1 MYTFLFT
8 IKKGVVMPSRRVE
21 RLSESVKQEVSKII
35 LYELKDP
42 RISFITVTNVELASD
57 LKRAKV
63 YISVLGDA
71 LTQRKTLQALE
82 HARGFIQAK
91 VGAHL
96 QIRYTPLLTFYL
108 DESLKKSQHI
118 SNLIDEAVKGSD
130 ITIEGEL
137 EE

>member
-1 MYTFLFT
+1 
-8 IKKGVVMPSRRVE
+8 MPSRRIE

-42 RISFITVTNVELASD
+42 RISFITVTKVEVASD

-63 YISVLGDA
+63 YISILGDV
-71 LTQRKTLQALE
+71 LTQRKTLWALE
-82 HARGFIQAK
+82 HARGFIQSK
-91 VGAHL
+91 VGEHL
-96 QIRYTPLLTFYL
+96 QIRYTPILTFCL

-130 ITIEGEL
+130 ITIKGEF

>member
-1 MYTFLFT
+1 
-8 IKKGVVMPSRRVE
+8 MPSRRVE

-108 DESLKKSQHI
+108 DESLKKKS
-118 SNLIDEAVKGSD
+118 AYFKPY
-130 ITIEGEL
+130 
-137 EE
+137 

>member
-1 MYTFLFT
+1 
-8 IKKGVVMPSRRVE
+8 MPSRRIE

-42 RISFITVTNVELASD
+42 RISFITVTKVEVASD

-63 YISVLGDA
+63 YISILGDD
-71 LTQRKTLQALE
+71 LVQKKNLRALE
-82 HARGFIQAK
+82 HAKGFIQAR

-96 QIRYTPLLTFYL
+96 QIRYTPILTFCL
-108 DESLKKSQHI
+108 DESIKKSQHI
-118 SNLIDEAVKGSD
+118 SKLIDEAVKGSD
-130 ITIEGEL
+130 ITIKSEL